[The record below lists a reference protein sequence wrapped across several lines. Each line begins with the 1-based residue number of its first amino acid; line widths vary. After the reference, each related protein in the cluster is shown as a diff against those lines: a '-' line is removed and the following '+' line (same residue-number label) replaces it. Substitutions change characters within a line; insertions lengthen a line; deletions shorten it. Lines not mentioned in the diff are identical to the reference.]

1 VSGYPQWEFPA
12 CWLQG
17 AVQQNLYGKSF
28 PKARSCKPSWGSFRT
43 YADAALSSGSPHRP
57 ATAPAFR
64 KQCEVL
70 AVKDKEQGHA
80 PDQLEEM
87 MGNLRLLVADDH
99 DVVRK
104 GVRTLLEE
112 QPGWE
117 VAAEAADG
125 REAVEKAKLVQPDVT
140 ILDLSMP
147 ELNGLEAAREI
158 LKTVPTKVLI
168 LTMYDSDPL
177 IRQTLEAGAR
187 GYLLKSDA
195 GRDLVSAVDA
205 LRRNK
210 TFFTPK
216 VAQMVLEGYLGRT
229 TKENED
235 DSNRKNGLR
244 LTARQKQ
251 ILQLLAEG
259 KSSKEV
265 AVALNISVKTAETHR
280 ANIMRRLDCHSVTEL
295 VRYAIR
301 NHIIEA

>member
-1 VSGYPQWEFPA
+1 MA
-12 CWLQG
+12 
-17 AVQQNLYGKSF
+17 
-28 PKARSCKPSWGSFRT
+28 
-43 YADAALSSGSPHRP
+43 
-57 ATAPAFR
+57 
-64 KQCEVL
+64 
-70 AVKDKEQGHA
+70 
-80 PDQLEEM
+80 
-87 MGNLRLLVADDH
+87 NLRLLVADDH

-147 ELNGLEAAREI
+147 ELNGLEAATEI

-216 VAQMVLEGYLGRT
+216 VAQMVLEGYLGRPS
-229 TKENED
+229 KENDED
-235 DSNRKNGLR
+235 NNRKNGLR

>member
-1 VSGYPQWEFPA
+1 
-12 CWLQG
+12 
-17 AVQQNLYGKSF
+17 
-28 PKARSCKPSWGSFRT
+28 
-43 YADAALSSGSPHRP
+43 
-57 ATAPAFR
+57 
-64 KQCEVL
+64 
-70 AVKDKEQGHA
+70 
-80 PDQLEEM
+80 M
-87 MGNLRLLVADDH
+87 MGILRLLVADDH

-117 VAAEAADG
+117 VTAEASDG
-125 REAVEKAKLVQPDVT
+125 REAVEKAKLFQPDVT

-158 LKTVPTKVLI
+158 LKTVSTKVLI

-216 VAQMVLEGYLGRT
+216 VAQMVLEGYLGRP

-235 DSNRKNGLR
+235 DNGRKNGLR

>member
-1 VSGYPQWEFPA
+1 
-12 CWLQG
+12 
-17 AVQQNLYGKSF
+17 
-28 PKARSCKPSWGSFRT
+28 
-43 YADAALSSGSPHRP
+43 
-57 ATAPAFR
+57 
-64 KQCEVL
+64 
-70 AVKDKEQGHA
+70 
-80 PDQLEEM
+80 
-87 MGNLRLLVADDH
+87 MGILRLLVADDH

-117 VAAEAADG
+117 VAAEASDG

-158 LKTVPTKVLI
+158 LKTVATKVLI

-216 VAQMVLEGYLGRT
+216 VAQMVLEGYLGRP

-235 DSNRKNGLR
+235 DGNRKSGLR
-244 LTARQKQ
+244 LTVRQKQ

-265 AVALNISVKTAETHR
+265 ANALSISVKTAETHR

>member
-1 VSGYPQWEFPA
+1 
-12 CWLQG
+12 
-17 AVQQNLYGKSF
+17 
-28 PKARSCKPSWGSFRT
+28 
-43 YADAALSSGSPHRP
+43 
-57 ATAPAFR
+57 
-64 KQCEVL
+64 
-70 AVKDKEQGHA
+70 
-80 PDQLEEM
+80 

-99 DVVRK
+99 DIVRK

-117 VAAEAADG
+117 VAAEASDG

-147 ELNGLEAAREI
+147 ELSGLEAAREI
-158 LKTVPTKVLI
+158 LKTVSTKVLI
-168 LTMYDSDPL
+168 LTMCDSDAL

-187 GYLLKSDA
+187 GYLLKSTA

-205 LRRNK
+205 LSRNK
-210 TFFTPK
+210 TFFTPTI
-216 VAQMVLEGYLGRT
+216 AQMVLEGYLRRP

-259 KSSKEV
+259 KSSNEV

-301 NHIIEA
+301 NHVIEA

>member
-1 VSGYPQWEFPA
+1 
-12 CWLQG
+12 
-17 AVQQNLYGKSF
+17 
-28 PKARSCKPSWGSFRT
+28 
-43 YADAALSSGSPHRP
+43 
-57 ATAPAFR
+57 
-64 KQCEVL
+64 
-70 AVKDKEQGHA
+70 
-80 PDQLEEM
+80 M
-87 MGNLRLLVADDH
+87 MANLRLLVADDH

-117 VAAEAADG
+117 VAAEASDG

-158 LKTVPTKVLI
+158 LKTVSTKVLI

-216 VAQMVLEGYLGRT
+216 VAQMVLEGYLGRPS
-229 TKENED
+229 KENED

-265 AVALNISVKTAETHR
+265 AVALSISVKTAETHR